1 MDTNLATWLGD
12 EEESLPLR
20 EKRKRRFSAKCGQ
33 KKSEE
38 RNSNAQLAGVASCS
52 FAFDSNSETM
62 GQPGKVQTTLL
73 TPVDVVKAEW
83 LSKSSN
89 RNADMLA
96 AKPPKPKIIEIAK
109 DLPEYIIDPGTK
121 TTYLKGKF
129 LGKFHHPVEASLFQ
143 KVSVD
148 ASLRSYNRNS
158 FYVGHSVLDLTLN
171 LPITCRALGRIFN
184 VCLSRPLNATERRGN
199 SRNKLVFLGRCA
211 LCPFQHLNVKSNL
224 LAGERKRCC
233 WNYIYYISL

>member
-1 MDTNLATWLGD
+1 
-12 EEESLPLR
+12 
-20 EKRKRRFSAKCGQ
+20 
-33 KKSEE
+33 
-38 RNSNAQLAGVASCS
+38 
-52 FAFDSNSETM
+52 M

-129 LGKFHHPVEASLFQ
+129 LGKVC
-143 KVSVD
+143 
-148 ASLRSYNRNS
+148 
-158 FYVGHSVLDLTLN
+158 TLSIPTLEREKQFACWRKETMLLELY
-171 LPITCRALGRIFN
+171 LP
-184 VCLSRPLNATERRGN
+184 
-199 SRNKLVFLGRCA
+199 
-211 LCPFQHLNVKSNL
+211 H
-224 LAGERKRCC
+224 
-233 WNYIYYISL
+233 